1 MLIYLSLIFPQQHFK
16 EWINQCNEQI
26 WTDEVFHLGN
36 DGIIHFTEG
45 HGNEK
50 FDDFCV
56 DIAVDGVYEYDNGHN
71 SFNQEDYSYNDGET
85 DYYSGYN
92 DTSYD
97 EYYHY
102 GNGGSNRSTCNVYPD
117 PRPHTMVA
125 MICAYSRDVQ
135 EMEDGGDD

>member
-1 MLIYLSLIFPQQHFK
+1 MESGKQM
-16 EWINQCNEQI
+16 
-26 WTDEVFHLGN
+26 WTVEVFHLGN

-45 HGNEK
+45 HGNKK

-56 DIAVDGVYEYDNGHN
+56 DIAVDGVYEYDNDQYY
-71 SFNQEDYSYNDGET
+71 FIQEDYSYNDGET
-85 DYYSGYN
+85 DYYQGYN
-92 DTSYD
+92 DKSYD

-102 GNGGSNRSTCNVYPD
+102 GNGGSNRSTCNVYPN